1 MLIVDGYGSVR
12 TCGESLA
19 RVLGRDA
26 DELAGMPVWALL
38 PAWSPFETAA
48 RMECRLRP
56 PVLRTSLPVS
66 VSCEAVH
73 VLNDTLFLL
82 DVCPLPGAAQALPAE
97 AIMVTDRSGE
107 ILYVNPA
114 FEKMAGYARAELAGR
129 TPAILNS
136 GLHPE
141 RAYRDLWD
149 TILDGRVY
157 RGALVNRRKNG
168 ELYHETK
175 VIRPVPDGDG
185 SPALFLCSGRE
196 LAVQALWTGAPQT
209 AWMAL

>member
-19 RVLGRDA
+19 HVLGCDA
-26 DELAGMPVWALL
+26 DELAGMPVWSLL

-48 RMECRLRP
+48 RVECRLRP

-66 VSCEAVH
+66 VSCESVH

-82 DVCPLPGAAQALPAE
+82 DVCPLPGAAQARPAE

-114 FEKMAGYARAELAGR
+114 FEALTGYARAELAGR

-141 RAYRDLWD
+141 RAYRDLWN
-149 TILDGRVY
+149 TVLAGRVY

-175 VIRPVPDGDG
+175 VIRPVPDAAGH
-185 SPALFLCSGRE
+185 PVLFLCSGRE
-196 LAVQALWTGAPQT
+196 RTLPAARAGAPPLVRV
-209 AWMAL
+209 AF